1 MSYSCKQRCENLIIS
16 LKVVG
21 KLSGE
26 DKLIFRHRDV
36 IIQKPFYW
44 TGSLRYLFGD
54 SRKETVTG
62 LRITLDEVESII
74 NDCTKMEHTGLSDTD
89 KYVMLKRLSKS
100 LKSIIDN
107 SGYGISSLMLLYN
120 EDPVIV
126 AHLESIT
133 ERTKL
138 LRRELTKKT
147 ESFRSGIEYD
157 SSNEGYVSTSE

>member
-21 KLSGE
+21 KLSGD

-36 IIQKPFYW
+36 IIQKHNYF
-44 TGSLRYLFGD
+44 TGSLRYVFGD

-62 LRITLDEVESII
+62 LRVTLDEVESII
-74 NDCTKMEHTGLSDTD
+74 NDCTKMEHNGLSDTD
-89 KYVMLKRLSKS
+89 KYVMLKRLGKS
-100 LKSIIDN
+100 LRSTIEN
-107 SGYGISSLMLLYN
+107 SGYGIASLMVLYN

-126 AHLESIT
+126 ANLESIT

-138 LRRELTKKT
+138 LEKDLLRKIEGFKG
-147 ESFRSGIEYD
+147 GIDYD
-157 SSNEGYVSTSE
+157 SSDEYISTGE